1 MARVRYM
8 FSHWVWIVLKCT
20 QIAKN
25 EKWICSLSTCGKIN
39 DFSAVICCVCF
50 TPRIDCSSS
59 RIESS
64 SLKRSATP
72 ASVACPP
79 KKSTNECAEN
89 ATYMYKYKYEC
100 KYLYKYNWKKNTMCL
115 PPTLLPLCNTFEQI
129 LWFFFHQESLFV
141 SLYYVLGMFS
151 WIQNL
156 QIYKS
161 TISFMIFFLLKQGR
175 IILLI
180 SKKLLNLCSS
190 FKRK

>member
-115 PPTLLPLCNTFEQI
+115 PPPCCPFAIPLSKFYD
-129 LWFFFHQESLFV
+129 FFSIKNLCSFPYTMFLACFHEFR
-141 SLYYVLGMFS
+141 
-151 WIQNL
+151 
-156 QIYKS
+156 IYKS
-161 TISFMIFFLLKQGR
+161 TNPRFLSWFFL
-175 IILLI
+175 
-180 SKKLLNLCSS
+180 
-190 FKRK
+190 FF